1 MLETPFPPKEKVQ
14 IETAR
19 TPWQLLVSITAETSL
34 KLMQLREQLQRRGLR
49 GRALHPF
56 DEHHGIGVQRLT
68 CRPTHRN
75 RLKQWRPG
83 ASKLSR
89 SSHGPRDYKLLQLR
103 THRDQ
108 RLTRRTRGTRQVRP
122 KGDGKTMSLISE
134 TGAHAQGRQTFMV
147 SGGGVASSTAST
159 AAQEQASR
167 AFPLAA
173 ITGHGTL
180 KLSLMLAA
188 VDPAL
193 GGVIIAGGRGTGKS
207 VLARGLHALLPPIE
221 VLDQESAD
229 VPAGPGLNLDPS
241 RPEEWE
247 ENWRERLSNEPPSK
261 VIPAPFVQVPLGI
274 TEDRL
279 VGAVDVAAS
288 LASGSAVFQPGLLAE
303 AHRGVLYVD
312 ELNLLDDGIINLLLA
327 AVGAGENQV
336 EREGLSLSHP
346 CRPLLIAT
354 YNPEEGNVRDHLLD
368 RFAIALS
375 ANQLVSTEERVEI
388 TNAVLSHGQ
397 CSRSFSE
404 RWKEETDAL
413 ATQLL
418 LARQWLPDVRISRE
432 QIEYLVTEALRGG
445 VEGHRSELY
454 AVRVARAHAALSG
467 REQVEADDLQVAVAL
482 VIAPRASQLP
492 PPDQQME
499 PPPPPDAGEQNPEN
513 QPPPPQGTDQDQTDS
528 PEDDSNDEDENREDD
543 NREDDNRDEDDDESD
558 QDEAP
563 PSVPEEFMLDP
574 EAVSIDPDLLLFNA
588 AKSKSG
594 SSGSRSVVLSDSRGR
609 YVKPMLPRGPVRRI
623 AVDATLRAAAPYQKA
638 RRERHPGRNVIVEES
653 DLRAKLLQRQA
664 GALVIFLVDAS
675 GSMALNRMQSA
686 KGAVIRLL
694 TEAYENRDEVAL
706 IPFRGDQAEVLL
718 PPTRSITAARRRL
731 ESMPCG
737 GGSPLAHGLTQAARV
752 GANALAT
759 GDLGQVVVVAIT
771 DGRGNVPLST
781 SLGQPE
787 LEGEEK
793 PDLKQEVLDVA
804 TRYRMLGIK
813 LLVIDTERKFI
824 GSGMGKD
831 LAEAAGGKY
840 VQLPK
845 ASDQAIAAIA
855 MDAINAVT

>member
-1 MLETPFPPKEKVQ
+1 M
-14 IETAR
+14 
-19 TPWQLLVSITAETSL
+19 
-34 KLMQLREQLQRRGLR
+34 
-49 GRALHPF
+49 
-56 DEHHGIGVQRLT
+56 
-68 CRPTHRN
+68 
-75 RLKQWRPG
+75 
-83 ASKLSR
+83 
-89 SSHGPRDYKLLQLR
+89 
-103 THRDQ
+103 
-108 RLTRRTRGTRQVRP
+108 
-122 KGDGKTMSLISE
+122 
-134 TGAHAQGRQTFMV
+134 
-147 SGGGVASSTAST
+147 VASGVTSNGVISTASLD
-159 AAQEQASR
+159 QASR

-180 KLSLMLAA
+180 KLALLLAA
-188 VDPAL
+188 VDPGL

-207 VLARGLHALLPPIE
+207 VLARGLHALLPPIDIVDLE
-221 VLDQESAD
+221 A
-229 VPAGPGLNLDPS
+229 AGETKLPGRNLDPQDAQD
-241 RPEEWE
+241 WG
-247 ENWRERLSNEPPSK
+247 ERQQDPPTT
-261 VIPAPFVQVPLGI
+261 VIPAPFIQIPLGV

-279 VGAVDVAAS
+279 VGSVDVTAS
-288 LASGSAVFQPGLLAE
+288 LAGGSAIFQPGLLAE

-327 AVGAGENQV
+327 AVGSGENQV

-354 YNPEEGNVRDHLLD
+354 YNPEEGAIRDHLLD
-368 RFAIALS
+368 RFAIVLS
-375 ANQLVSTEERVEI
+375 ANQIVSTEQRVEI
-388 TNAVLSHGQ
+388 TNAVLAHGQ

-404 RWKEETDAL
+404 QWSEETDAL

-418 LARQWLPDVRISRE
+418 LARQWLPDVKVSSE
-432 QIEYLVTEALRGG
+432 QIEYLVTEAIRGG

-454 AVRVARAHAALSG
+454 AVRAAKAHAALSG
-467 REQVEADDLQVAVAL
+467 RDQVEAEDLQVAVAL
-482 VIAPRASQLP
+482 VIAPRASQMP

-499 PPPPPDAGEQNPEN
+499 PPPPQEQQPPQDQE
-513 QPPPPQGTDQDQTDS
+513 PPPPPEGSGDEEEQDSEEQDSDDNSDQDDNEDDDDS
-528 PEDDSNDEDENREDD
+528 PEE
-543 NREDDNRDEDDDESD
+543 
-558 QDEAP
+558 QAP

-574 EAVSIDPDLLLFNA
+574 EAVAIDPDLLLFNA

-594 SSGSRSVVLSDSRGR
+594 NSGSRSVVLSDSRGR

-638 RRERHPGRNVIVEES
+638 RRARQPDRVVIVEES

-781 SLGQPE
+781 SLGQPV

-804 TRYRMLGIK
+804 SRYRMLGLK

-845 ASDQAIAAIA
+845 ASDQAIAAVA
-855 MDAINAVT
+855 MDALNSV

>member
-1 MLETPFPPKEKVQ
+1 M
-14 IETAR
+14 
-19 TPWQLLVSITAETSL
+19 
-34 KLMQLREQLQRRGLR
+34 
-49 GRALHPF
+49 
-56 DEHHGIGVQRLT
+56 
-68 CRPTHRN
+68 
-75 RLKQWRPG
+75 
-83 ASKLSR
+83 
-89 SSHGPRDYKLLQLR
+89 
-103 THRDQ
+103 
-108 RLTRRTRGTRQVRP
+108 
-122 KGDGKTMSLISE
+122 
-134 TGAHAQGRQTFMV
+134 
-147 SGGGVASSTAST
+147 VASGVTSNGVIST
-159 AAQEQASR
+159 AALDQASR

-180 KLSLMLAA
+180 KLALLLAA
-188 VDPAL
+188 VDPGL

-207 VLARGLHALLPPIE
+207 VLARGLHALLPPI
-221 VLDQESAD
+221 D
-229 VPAGPGLNLDPS
+229 VVDLEAAGETKLPGRNLDPNS
-241 RPEEWE
+241 AQDWG
-247 ENWRERLSNEPPSK
+247 ERQPDPPTA
-261 VIPAPFVQVPLGI
+261 VIPAPFIQIPLGV

-279 VGAVDVAAS
+279 VGSVDVAAS
-288 LASGSAVFQPGLLAE
+288 LASGSPVFQPGLLAE

-327 AVGAGENQV
+327 AVGSGENQV

-354 YNPEEGNVRDHLLD
+354 YNPEEGAIRDHLLD
-368 RFAIALS
+368 RFAIVLS
-375 ANQLVSTEERVEI
+375 ANQIVSTEQRVEI
-388 TNAVLSHGQ
+388 TNAVLAHGQ
-397 CSRSFSE
+397 CSRSFSDQ
-404 RWKEETDAL
+404 WSEETDAL

-418 LARQWLPDVRISRE
+418 LARQWLPDVQISSE
-432 QIEYLVTEALRGG
+432 QIEYLVTEAIRGG

-454 AVRVARAHAALSG
+454 AVLAAKAHAALSG
-467 REQVEADDLQVAVAL
+467 RDQVEADDLQVAVAL

-492 PPDQQME
+492 PPEQQME
-499 PPPPPDAGEQNPEN
+499 PPPPQEQQPPEDQ
-513 QPPPPQGTDQDQTDS
+513 QPPPEGS
-528 PEDDSNDEDENREDD
+528 GDEDEPDSE
-543 NREDDNRDEDDDESD
+543 E
-558 QDEAP
+558 QAP

-574 EAVSIDPDLLLFNA
+574 EAVAIDPDLLLFNA

-594 SSGSRSVVLSDSRGR
+594 NSGSRSVVLSDSRGR

-638 RRERHPGRNVIVEES
+638 RRARQPDRVVIVEES

-781 SLGQPE
+781 SLGQPV
-787 LEGEEK
+787 LEGEDK

-804 TRYRMLGIK
+804 TRYRMLGLK

-845 ASDQAIAAIA
+845 ASDQAIAAVA
-855 MDAINAVT
+855 MDALNAV

>member
-1 MLETPFPPKEKVQ
+1 M
-14 IETAR
+14 
-19 TPWQLLVSITAETSL
+19 
-34 KLMQLREQLQRRGLR
+34 
-49 GRALHPF
+49 
-56 DEHHGIGVQRLT
+56 
-68 CRPTHRN
+68 
-75 RLKQWRPG
+75 
-83 ASKLSR
+83 
-89 SSHGPRDYKLLQLR
+89 
-103 THRDQ
+103 
-108 RLTRRTRGTRQVRP
+108 
-122 KGDGKTMSLISE
+122 
-134 TGAHAQGRQTFMV
+134 
-147 SGGGVASSTAST
+147 VASGVTSNGVISTASLD
-159 AAQEQASR
+159 QASR

-180 KLSLMLAA
+180 KLALLLAA
-188 VDPAL
+188 VDPGL

-207 VLARGLHALLPPIE
+207 VLARGLHALLPPIDIVDLE
-221 VLDQESAD
+221 A
-229 VPAGPGLNLDPS
+229 AGETKLPGRNLDP
-241 RPEEWE
+241 EDAQDWG
-247 ENWRERLSNEPPSK
+247 ERQQDPPTT
-261 VIPAPFVQVPLGI
+261 VIPAPFIQIPLGV

-279 VGAVDVAAS
+279 VGSVDVTAS
-288 LASGSAVFQPGLLAE
+288 LAGGSAIFQPGLLAE

-327 AVGAGENQV
+327 AVGSGENQV

-354 YNPEEGNVRDHLLD
+354 YNPEEGAIRDHLLD
-368 RFAIALS
+368 RFAIVLS
-375 ANQLVSTEERVEI
+375 ANQIVSTEQRVEI
-388 TNAVLSHGQ
+388 TNAVLAHGQ

-404 RWKEETDAL
+404 QWSEETDAL

-418 LARQWLPDVRISRE
+418 LARQWLPDVKVSSE
-432 QIEYLVTEALRGG
+432 QIEYLVTEAIRGG

-454 AVRVARAHAALSG
+454 AVRAAKAHAALSG
-467 REQVEADDLQVAVAL
+467 RDQVEAEDLQVAVAL
-482 VIAPRASQLP
+482 VIAPRASQMP

-499 PPPPPDAGEQNPEN
+499 PPPPQEQQQPQDQE
-513 QPPPPQGTDQDQTDS
+513 PPPPPEGSGDEEEQESEDNSDQDDNEDDDDS
-528 PEDDSNDEDENREDD
+528 PEE
-543 NREDDNRDEDDDESD
+543 
-558 QDEAP
+558 QAP

-574 EAVSIDPDLLLFNA
+574 EAVAIDPDLLLFNA

-594 SSGSRSVVLSDSRGR
+594 NSGSRSVVLSDSRGR

-638 RRERHPGRNVIVEES
+638 RRARQPDRVVIVEES

-781 SLGQPE
+781 SLGQPV

-804 TRYRMLGIK
+804 SRYRMLGLK

-845 ASDQAIAAIA
+845 ASDQAIAAVA
-855 MDAINAVT
+855 MDALNSV

>member
-1 MLETPFPPKEKVQ
+1 V
-14 IETAR
+14 
-19 TPWQLLVSITAETSL
+19 
-34 KLMQLREQLQRRGLR
+34 
-49 GRALHPF
+49 
-56 DEHHGIGVQRLT
+56 
-68 CRPTHRN
+68 
-75 RLKQWRPG
+75 
-83 ASKLSR
+83 
-89 SSHGPRDYKLLQLR
+89 
-103 THRDQ
+103 
-108 RLTRRTRGTRQVRP
+108 
-122 KGDGKTMSLISE
+122 
-134 TGAHAQGRQTFMV
+134 
-147 SGGGVASSTAST
+147 
-159 AAQEQASR
+159 
-167 AFPLAA
+167 
-173 ITGHGTL
+173 
-180 KLSLMLAA
+180 
-188 VDPAL
+188 
-193 GGVIIAGGRGTGKS
+193 
-207 VLARGLHALLPPIE
+207 
-221 VLDQESAD
+221 
-229 VPAGPGLNLDPS
+229 
-241 RPEEWE
+241 
-247 ENWRERLSNEPPSK
+247 
-261 VIPAPFVQVPLGI
+261 

-279 VGAVDVAAS
+279 VGSVDVTAS
-288 LASGSAVFQPGLLAE
+288 LASGSPVFQPGLLAE

-327 AVGAGENQV
+327 AVGSGENQV

-354 YNPEEGNVRDHLLD
+354 YNPEEGAIRDHLLD
-368 RFAIALS
+368 RFAIVLS
-375 ANQLVSTEERVEI
+375 ANQIVSTEQRVEI
-388 TNAVLSHGQ
+388 TNAVLAHGQ
-397 CSRSFSE
+397 CSRSFSNQ
-404 RWKEETDAL
+404 WSEETDAL

-418 LARQWLPDVRISRE
+418 LARQWLPDVQISSE
-432 QIEYLVTEALRGG
+432 QIEYLVTEAIRGG

-454 AVRVARAHAALSG
+454 AVRAAKAHAALSG
-467 REQVEADDLQVAVAL
+467 RDQVEAEDLQVAVAL

-492 PPDQQME
+492 PPEQQME
-499 PPPPPDAGEQNPEN
+499 PPPPQEQQPPQDQ
-513 QPPPPQGTDQDQTDS
+513 QPPPPPEGSGEEEEQDNDDQESEDNSDQ
-528 PEDDSNDEDENREDD
+528 
-543 NREDDNRDEDDDESD
+543 DDDEVD
-558 QDEAP
+558 DDTPEEQPP

-574 EAVSIDPDLLLFNA
+574 EAVAIDPDLLLFNA

-594 SSGSRSVVLSDSRGR
+594 NSGSRSVVLSDSRGR

-638 RRERHPGRNVIVEES
+638 RRARQPDRVVIVEES

-781 SLGQPE
+781 SLGQPV

-804 TRYRMLGIK
+804 TRYRMLGLK

-845 ASDQAIAAIA
+845 ASDQAIAAVA
-855 MDAINAVT
+855 MDALNAV

>member
-1 MLETPFPPKEKVQ
+1 M
-14 IETAR
+14 
-19 TPWQLLVSITAETSL
+19 
-34 KLMQLREQLQRRGLR
+34 
-49 GRALHPF
+49 
-56 DEHHGIGVQRLT
+56 
-68 CRPTHRN
+68 
-75 RLKQWRPG
+75 
-83 ASKLSR
+83 
-89 SSHGPRDYKLLQLR
+89 
-103 THRDQ
+103 
-108 RLTRRTRGTRQVRP
+108 
-122 KGDGKTMSLISE
+122 
-134 TGAHAQGRQTFMV
+134 
-147 SGGGVASSTAST
+147 VASGLAIKDD
-159 AAQEQASR
+159 QATR

-180 KLSLMLAA
+180 KLALLLAA
-188 VDPAL
+188 VDPGL
-193 GGVIIAGGRGTGKS
+193 GGVVIAGGRGTGKS
-207 VLARGLHALLPPIE
+207 VLARGLHALLPPID
-221 VLDQESAD
+221 VLDAEGG
-229 VPAGPGLNLDPS
+229 VGRNLDPQN
-241 RPEEWE
+241 PEEWDDATRDSISGE
-247 ENWRERLSNEPPSK
+247 APST
-261 VIPAPFVQVPLGI
+261 VIPAPFVQIPLGI

-288 LASGSAVFQPGLLAE
+288 LSSGSAVFQPGLLAD

-312 ELNLLDDGIINLLLA
+312 ELNLLDDGIVNLMLA
-327 AVGAGENQV
+327 AVGSGENRV

-375 ANQLVSTEERVEI
+375 ANQLVSTEQRVEI
-388 TNAVLSHGQ
+388 TNAVISHGQ
-397 CSRSFSE
+397 CSRSFAE
-404 RWKEETDAL
+404 KWGEETDAL

-418 LARQWLPDVRISRE
+418 LARQWLPDVQISGE
-432 QIEYLVTEALRGG
+432 QIEYLVTEAIRGG

-454 AVRVARAHAALSG
+454 AVRVAKAHAALSG
-467 REQVEADDLQVAVAL
+467 RDQVEADDLQVAVAL
-482 VIAPRASQLP
+482 VIAPRASQMP

-499 PPPPPDAGEQNPEN
+499 PPPPQDQEP
-513 QPPPPQGTDQDQTDS
+513 PPPPQDQGDQQQDNPPPPPEGS
-528 PEDDSNDEDENREDD
+528 GEEENDPPEDNSEDDST
-543 NREDDNRDEDDDESD
+543 DDDEGDGEED
-558 QDEAP
+558 QAP
-563 PSVPEEFMLDP
+563 PAVPEEFMLDP
-574 EAVSIDPDLLLFNA
+574 EAIEVDPDLLLFNA
-588 AKSKSG
+588 AKAKSG
-594 SSGSRSVVLSDSRGR
+594 NSGSRSVVLSDSRGR

-623 AVDATLRAAAPYQKA
+623 AVDATLRAAAPYQKI
-638 RRERHPGRNVIVEES
+638 RREREPGRSVIVEEG
-653 DLRAKLLQRQA
+653 DLRAKLLQRKA
-664 GALVIFLVDAS
+664 GALVVFLVDAS

-804 TRYRMLGIK
+804 ARYRMLGIK

-845 ASDQAIAAIA
+845 ASDQAIAAVA
-855 MDAINAVT
+855 MDAISNI